1 MKEVLAII
9 RPEKWQATK
18 EAAAGLGAYETAHV
32 RVLGRGRQR
41 GLRYLRR
48 VAADKGAP
56 AREEVGGMQFL
67 PKRMVTWFVPDAKAK
82 RLVAAIIAI
91 NQTSNFGDGKIFV
104 CPLDTMSDAESGGD
118 GR

>member
-9 RPEKWQATK
+9 RPEKWPATK

-48 VAADKGAP
+48 VATEKGAP

-67 PKRMVTWFVPDAKAK
+67 PKRMVTWLVPDAQAK
-82 RLVAAIIAI
+82 RLVEAIIGI
-91 NQTSNFGDGKIFV
+91 NQTDNFGDGKIFV
-104 CPLDTMSDAESGGD
+104 CPLDAMSDAESGGD